1 MKNSIFARRILPMVM
16 VTLLC
21 MALIIPGA
29 DASTQSEIDDLKDE
43 AAAIDE
49 RKEEVQQRLD
59 QLSDDKDEA
68 MARKEA
74 LDEQCAVIQE
84 EIDNVS
90 AQITEYD
97 TLIAEKEAQ
106 IAENEAKEEAQ
117 YELFSK
123 RVRVMEENGSIS
135 YWEVIFKATSVPDLL
150 SRIDF
155 INEIMDYDERIME
168 DLRTTRQQLAQERQ
182 ELEDA
187 KAAQVAAREELT
199 ERQNELET
207 QRAEADALMQKIQ
220 AESDEY
226 QDTLDALDQEEEDI
240 QARIVELSKQ
250 TTSGTSDATTGVVT
264 SWMGSGGYMWPEK
277 VSKRITS
284 PFGPRSSP
292 GGIGSTNHKGV
303 DIGGVGYTTQV
314 LASKAGTVIVSQY
327 SQSYG
332 NYVVVSHGSGNT
344 TLYAHM
350 SQRLVSAGQNVE
362 QGQVLGITGSTGN
375 STGAHLHFEITEGGV
390 RVNPLNYLT
399 GYIAAW

>member
-1 MKNSIFARRILPMVM
+1 MKNSIFTRRILPMVM
-16 VTLLC
+16 ATLLC

-187 KAAQVAAREELT
+187 KAAQVAAKEELT

-250 TTSGTSDATTGVVT
+250 TTTGTSDATTGVVT

>member
-182 ELEDA
+182 EL
-187 KAAQVAAREELT
+187 
-199 ERQNELET
+199 
-207 QRAEADALMQKIQ
+207 
-220 AESDEY
+220 
-226 QDTLDALDQEEEDI
+226 
-240 QARIVELSKQ
+240 
-250 TTSGTSDATTGVVT
+250 
-264 SWMGSGGYMWPEK
+264 
-277 VSKRITS
+277 
-284 PFGPRSSP
+284 
-292 GGIGSTNHKGV
+292 
-303 DIGGVGYTTQV
+303 
-314 LASKAGTVIVSQY
+314 
-327 SQSYG
+327 
-332 NYVVVSHGSGNT
+332 
-344 TLYAHM
+344 
-350 SQRLVSAGQNVE
+350 
-362 QGQVLGITGSTGN
+362 
-375 STGAHLHFEITEGGV
+375 
-390 RVNPLNYLT
+390 
-399 GYIAAW
+399 

>member
-1 MKNSIFARRILPMVM
+1 MKEKKRL
-16 VTLLC
+16 
-21 MALIIPGA
+21 
-29 DASTQSEIDDLKDE
+29 
-43 AAAIDE
+43 
-49 RKEEVQQRLD
+49 QQRLD

-97 TLIAEKEAQ
+97 TLIAENEAQ

-250 TTSGTSDATTGVVT
+250 TTSGTSNATTGVVT

-399 GYIAAW
+399 GYVAAW

>member
-250 TTSGTSDATTGVVT
+250 TTSGTSNATTGVVT

>member
-59 QLSDDKDEA
+59 QLSDDKEEA

-250 TTSGTSDATTGVVT
+250 TTSGTSNATTGVVT